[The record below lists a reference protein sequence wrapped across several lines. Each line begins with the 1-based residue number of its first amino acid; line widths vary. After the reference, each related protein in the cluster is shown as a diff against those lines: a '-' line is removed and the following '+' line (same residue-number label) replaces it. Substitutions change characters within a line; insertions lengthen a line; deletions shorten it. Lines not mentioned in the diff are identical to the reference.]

1 MSPTLLIS
9 IALGGAIGAIGRYL
23 VMSGAGHWLGHGFP
37 AGTLIVNII
46 GSFFLGSLIEVM
58 ALVWSPGEEMR
69 AFIVIGVLG
78 SFTTFS
84 AFSMDTIHLIDRGN
98 YLVAGGYVAGSVV
111 ASVVAF
117 MAGMAV
123 FRQILS

>member
-1 MSPTLLIS
+1 MSPTILIS
-9 IALGGAIGAIGRYL
+9 IALGGAIGAVGRFL
-23 VMSGAGHWLGHGFP
+23 VMTGAGHWLGHGFP
-37 AGTLIVNII
+37 AGTLIVNVV

-69 AFIVIGVLG
+69 AFLVVGILG

-84 AFSMDTIHLIDRGN
+84 AFSMDIIHLIDRGN
-98 YLVAGGYVAGSVV
+98 YLVAGGYIAGSVLV
-111 ASVVAF
+111 SVFAF
-117 MAGMAV
+117 VAGMAV